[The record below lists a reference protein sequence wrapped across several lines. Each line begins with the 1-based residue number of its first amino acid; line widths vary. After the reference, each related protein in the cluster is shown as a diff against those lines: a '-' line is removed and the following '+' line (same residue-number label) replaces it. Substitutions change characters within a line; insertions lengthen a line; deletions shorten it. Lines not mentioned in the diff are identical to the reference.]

1 MHKYFGSR
9 FRILHWYTD
18 QLLTNELALMDLTS
32 SQGRI
37 LGYITHAPTPPC
49 PRDIE
54 EFFGLSHPSVSGTL
68 SRMQKKGFLEFRPD
82 EIDRR
87 SKRIYLLPKGKECHD
102 QIMERLH
109 RLENT
114 ITDGFSPEETA
125 QFSDFLNRAMKN
137 VGVHCPKKEDN
148 NL

>member
-1 MHKYFGSR
+1 MQTYCGHLI
-9 FRILHWYTD
+9 RILHCCSSQVMTAALAD
-18 QLLTNELALMDLTS
+18 MELTAA
-32 SQGRI
+32 QGRI
-37 LGYITHAPTPPC
+37 LGYLAHCQTPPC